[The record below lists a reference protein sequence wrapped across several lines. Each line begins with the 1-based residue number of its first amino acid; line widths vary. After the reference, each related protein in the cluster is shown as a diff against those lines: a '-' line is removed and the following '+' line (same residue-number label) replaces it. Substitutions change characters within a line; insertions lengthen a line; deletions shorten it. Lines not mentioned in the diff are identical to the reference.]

1 MLPSAI
7 HIIKY
12 AKDVNEHR
20 FQEHSEYWELLG
32 KNSVKG
38 ERTGVVLRKAGSG
51 QIIFLS
57 IM

>member
-7 HIIKY
+7 PIIKY
-12 AKDVNEHR
+12 AKSVNEHR
-20 FQEHSEYWELLG
+20 FQGNSEYWELLG
-32 KNSVKG
+32 KNHDEG
-38 ERTGVVLRKAGSG
+38 TRIGVVLRKTGSG